1 MLWRGLYGRTCRR
14 LMCAGRARMTGLCC
28 APQIRWFSF
37 QFIMQQLAD
46 ELEEMHR
53 AEAIVL
59 KMLPNALKARHA

>member
-1 MLWRGLYGRTCRR
+1 MIS
-14 LMCAGRARMTGLCC
+14 LCC
-28 APQIRWFSF
+28 VLQIRWFSF